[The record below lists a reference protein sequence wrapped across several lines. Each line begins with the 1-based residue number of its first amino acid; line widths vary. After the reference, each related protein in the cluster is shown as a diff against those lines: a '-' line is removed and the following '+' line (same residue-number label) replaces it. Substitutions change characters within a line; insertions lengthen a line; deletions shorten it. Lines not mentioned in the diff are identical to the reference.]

1 MGRLKLIQTNKRVVS
16 NKDRVVGKI
25 VLEKL
30 GVWTRLLET
39 LEYKGSVTLAD
50 SINFS
55 IKSAARSITRTR
67 FTDKIW
73 SDTIMQKAGLWY
85 LNEMVAYTSTIT
97 VWKSNKCLDPL
108 GSLIFLVKTKDPSR
122 TITTWSKKVN
132 KSKFHFL
139 DMATLQQ
146 TYWPELGMNP

>member
-1 MGRLKLIQTNKRVVS
+1 MVS